1 MTPFQNISE
10 KATHLI
16 TSALH
21 TCQGDHGEAV
31 ETLLLAAASLYR
43 RHGDLDD
50 LTDFLRRARLAYVA
64 AAIR

>member
-1 MTPFQNISE
+1 MTPFQDISK

-21 TCQGDHGEAV
+21 TCEGDHGEAI
-31 ETLLLAAASLYR
+31 ETPLLAAASLYR

-50 LTDFLRRARLAYVA
+50 LTGFLRRARLAYVA
-64 AAIR
+64 PAIR